1 VARQPGELAI
11 VGEMICFGELL
22 ELSALAESGSQARQL
37 LLAGAVVVNGEPEAC
52 RGRQLHGGEVVA
64 AGEQTVRVV

>member
-1 VARQPGELAI
+1 M
-11 VGEMICFGELL
+11 GEMIRFGELL
-22 ELSALAESGSQARQL
+22 ELSALAESGRQARQL
-37 LLAGAVVVNGEPEAC
+37 LLAGGVVNGEPEAR